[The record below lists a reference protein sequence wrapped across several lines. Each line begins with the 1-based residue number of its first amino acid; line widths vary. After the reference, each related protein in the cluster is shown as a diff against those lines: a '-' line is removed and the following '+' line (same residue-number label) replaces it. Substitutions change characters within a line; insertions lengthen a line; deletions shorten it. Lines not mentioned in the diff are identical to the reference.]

1 MKRIACSGRFSNLV
15 ILLLFIAIALLYF
28 SFLPVNYSFDGTVFS
43 HFLRYALLKHDWPA
57 VTQIHHLLYFPANYL
72 LYRGLEVVFH
82 YRVLEFFHLQL
93 FSMFFGVL
101 TLVLVERM
109 LKKINLSAAL
119 RLIGVSAVAF
129 SYSFW
134 LYAIDAE
141 VHMPGV
147 FFALAGLYLLVFHD
161 HKTVAFPLAALCFV
175 LSAGFHL
182 TNVLIVASAFFYLLQ
197 KRTPWRRQLQFL
209 LACLSFGLIFYGAYA
224 ALARKPVLRIIY
236 NIFFGPNVYSGYR
249 SISFHAPGLPTFITS
264 LAGLQRALLVKAG
277 IWTTLISAVFL
288 VLLALACKSA
298 VQPVRSAFKR
308 AMLLWFVPFFLFFS
322 FWDSGNIEFKIHA
335 VVPLL
340 LIAITVLDDLKP
352 FIANAIG
359 VFLAGALLWINFS
372 SGILPLN
379 DIKRNTN
386 YQVAL
391 AIQKQVP
398 TKGQI
403 VITGN
408 PPGYAFGKIY
418 LPYFALREV
427 LVLDWLLGKGNSL
440 AAIRDRLGNNA
451 AAGRPIY
458 ALGEV
463 VETNDALKKLL
474 AFHHINEGDYFR
486 FCASLRPS
494 LVSSLPGGFR
504 LYRLEITVR

>member
-1 MKRIACSGRFSNLV
+1 
-15 ILLLFIAIALLYF
+15 
-28 SFLPVNYSFDGTVFS
+28 
-43 HFLRYALLKHDWPA
+43 
-57 VTQIHHLLYFPANYL
+57 
-72 LYRGLEVVFH
+72 
-82 YRVLEFFHLQL
+82 VLEFFHLQL
-93 FSMFFGVL
+93 FSLLFAIL
-101 TLVLVERM
+101 TLWLAGRM
-109 LKKINLSAAL
+109 LKNIGLTPAL
-119 RLIGVSAVAF
+119 RFLGVAAVAF

-134 LYAIDAE
+134 LYAVDAE

-147 FFALAGLYLLVFHD
+147 FFALAGLHLLVFHD
-161 HKTVAFPLAALCFV
+161 RKTVAFPLAALCFV

-224 ALARKPVLRIIY
+224 ALARKPVLRTIY
-236 NIFFGPNVYSGYR
+236 NVFFGPDVYSGYR
-249 SISFHAPGLPTFITS
+249 STSFHAPGLPAFITS
-264 LAGLQRALLVKAG
+264 LAGLQRALLAKAG
-277 IWTTLISAVFL
+277 FWTALISAVFL
-288 VLLALACKSA
+288 VLLALACKSSA
-298 VQPVRSAFKR
+298 QPVRSAFKR

-340 LIAITVLDDLKP
+340 LIAVTFLADLKP
-352 FIANAIG
+352 LIANAIG

-372 SGILPLN
+372 FGILPLN
-379 DIKRNTN
+379 DINRNTN

-398 TKGQI
+398 KQAQI
-403 VITGN
+403 VIIGN
-408 PPGYAFGKIY
+408 PPGYAYGKIY

-440 AAIRDRLGNNA
+440 AAIQSQLRNNA
-451 AAGRPIY
+451 ASGRPVY

-463 VETNDALKKLL
+463 VEPNDAQKKLL
-474 AFHHINEGDYFR
+474 AFHHISEGDYLR

-494 LVSSLPGGFR
+494 LVSRLPGGFR
-504 LYRLEITVR
+504 LYRLEFASR